1 MFASSSFRYLIVRVT
16 SLTKSSRVTPAGYL
30 PRFSSPSFTGVSAV
44 FGDTGAVVLGFV
56 GSVVTVGSTVI
67 KSNTWTVTSASVDF
81 LPSLSVDC
89 TFTV

>member
-1 MFASSSFRYLIVRVT
+1 MYVTFCTFSAYKGVASALSASSSFRYLIVRVT
-16 SLTKSSRVTPAGYL
+16 SLTKSLRVNPAGYL

-67 KSNTWTVTSASVDF
+67 KSNT
-81 LPSLSVDC
+81 
-89 TFTV
+89 

>member
-44 FGDTGAVVLGFV
+44 FGDTGDVVLGFV
-56 GSVVTVGSTVI
+56 ESVVTVGSTVI
-67 KSNTWTVTSASVDF
+67 KSNTCTVTLASVDF

>member
-1 MFASSSFRYLIVRVT
+1 MFASSFRYLIVRVT

-44 FGDTGAVVLGFV
+44 FGDTGDVVLGFA

-81 LPSLSVDC
+81 LPSLSVDW
-89 TFTV
+89 TLTV

>member
-56 GSVVTVGSTVI
+56 GSVVTVGSTLI
-67 KSNTWTVTSASVDF
+67 RSKTWTVTFVSVDF
-81 LPSLSVDC
+81 LPSLSVDW